1 LQTNNYYICKVKRL
15 LIVLLSFIVASQV
28 DAQIVFKG
36 TIIDSAKNITINS
49 VRVENLST
57 HQGDYSNLDGF
68 FSIEGKEGDYIIFS
82 YLGFNNKVIRLSS
95 SFNNS
100 NQIIKMTV
108 KTVGLKGVT
117 IKQGP
122 TQYQT
127 DSAKRADIYK
137 DAFEYTQS
145 KSAMSPITSLYQIF
159 SKKHKNMRHFQ
170 DQIVDIE
177 KQKFIGTRYSEE
189 LTAQMTGLKDDALI
203 KFMQAYPMEV
213 EFARAASDLE
223 IKMWIKYNFQEYSKK
238 KN

>member
-1 LQTNNYYICKVKRL
+1 VKKL
-15 LIVLLSFIVASQV
+15 LFVLLSFIFGFQV
-28 DAQIVFKG
+28 DAQIVLKG
-36 TIIDSAKNITINS
+36 TIIDSAKTNTINS

-57 HQGDYSNLDGF
+57 HQGDYSNADGF

-82 YLGFNNKVIRLSS
+82 YLGFNNKVIRLNSS
-95 SFNNS
+95 LNNS
-100 NQIIKMTV
+100 NQIVKMSI

-137 DAFEYTQS
+137 DAFDYTQT
-145 KSAMSPITSLYQIF
+145 KSAMSPITSLYQVF

-177 KQKFIGTRYSEE
+177 KQKFIDTRYSEA
-189 LTAQMTGLKDDALI
+189 LTAQMTGLQEDALI

-213 EFARAASDLE
+213 DFARAASDLE
-223 IKMWIKYNFQEYSKK
+223 IKMWIKYNFQEYSKNK
-238 KN
+238 K

>member
-1 LQTNNYYICKVKRL
+1 MQTNKYYICKVKKL
-15 LIVLLSFIVASQV
+15 LFVLLSFIVASQV
-28 DAQIVFKG
+28 DAQIVLKG
-36 TIIDSAKNITINS
+36 TIVDSAKRNTINS

-57 HQGDYSNLDGF
+57 HQGDYSNADGF

-82 YLGFNNKVIRLSS
+82 YLGFNNKVIRLNSS
-95 SFNNS
+95 LNNS
-100 NQIIKMTV
+100 NQIVKMSI

-117 IKQGP
+117 INQGP

-137 DAFEYTQS
+137 DAFDYTQT
-145 KSAMSPITSLYQIF
+145 KSAMSPITSLYQVF

-177 KQKFIGTRYSEE
+177 KQKFIDTRYSEE
-189 LTAQMTGLKDDALI
+189 LTAQMTGLKEEALI

-213 EFARAASDLE
+213 DFARAASDLE

-238 KN
+238 KK

>member
-1 LQTNNYYICKVKRL
+1 MKKL
-15 LIVLLSFIVASQV
+15 LFVLLSFIVASQV
-28 DAQIVFKG
+28 DAQIVLKG
-36 TIIDSAKNITINS
+36 TIIDSAKKNTINS

-57 HQGDYSNLDGF
+57 HQGDYSNADGF

-82 YLGFNNKVIRLSS
+82 YLGFNNKVIRLNSS
-95 SFNNS
+95 LNNS
-100 NQIIKMTV
+100 NQIVKMSI

-137 DAFEYTQS
+137 DAFDYTQT
-145 KSAMSPITSLYQIF
+145 KSAMSPITSLYQVF

-177 KQKFIGTRYSEE
+177 KQKFIDTRYSEA
-189 LTAQMTGLKDDALI
+189 LTAQMTGLQEEALI

-213 EFARAASDLE
+213 DFARAASDLE

-238 KN
+238 KK

>member
-1 LQTNNYYICKVKRL
+1 VKKL
-15 LIVLLSFIVASQV
+15 LFVLLSFIFGFQV
-28 DAQIVFKG
+28 DAQIVLKG
-36 TIIDSAKNITINS
+36 TIIDSAKRNTINS

-57 HQGDYSNLDGF
+57 HQGDYSNADGF
-68 FSIEGKEGDYIIFS
+68 FSIEGKDGDYIIFS
-82 YLGFNNKVIRLSS
+82 YLGFNNKVIRLNSS
-95 SFNNS
+95 LNNS
-100 NQIIKMTV
+100 NQIIKMSI

-137 DAFEYTQS
+137 DAFDYTQT
-145 KSAMSPITSLYQIF
+145 KSAMSPITSLYQVF

-177 KQKFIGTRYSEE
+177 KQKFIDTRYSEA
-189 LTAQMTGLKDDALI
+189 LTAQMTGLQEESLI
-203 KFMQAYPMEV
+203 KFMQAYPMEID
-213 EFARAASDLE
+213 FARAASDLE

-238 KN
+238 KK

>member
-1 LQTNNYYICKVKRL
+1 VKKL
-15 LIVLLSFIVASQV
+15 LFVLLSFIFGFQV
-28 DAQIVFKG
+28 DAQIVLKG
-36 TIIDSAKNITINS
+36 TIIDSAKTNTINS

-57 HQGDYSNLDGF
+57 HQGDYSNADGF

-82 YLGFNNKVIRLSS
+82 YLGFNNKVIRLNSS
-95 SFNNS
+95 LNNS
-100 NQIIKMTV
+100 NQIVKMSI

-137 DAFEYTQS
+137 DAFDYTQT
-145 KSAMSPITSLYQIF
+145 KSAMSPITSLYQVF

-177 KQKFIGTRYSEE
+177 KQKFIDTRYSEA
-189 LTAQMTGLKDDALI
+189 LTAQMTGLQEDALI

-213 EFARAASDLE
+213 DFARAASDLE

-238 KN
+238 KK

>member
-1 LQTNNYYICKVKRL
+1 VKKL
-15 LIVLLSFIVASQV
+15 LFVLLSFIFGFQV
-28 DAQIVFKG
+28 DAQIVLKG
-36 TIIDSAKNITINS
+36 TIIDSAKRNTINS

-57 HQGDYSNLDGF
+57 HQGDYSNADGF
-68 FSIEGKEGDYIIFS
+68 FSIDGKEGDYIIFS
-82 YLGFNNKVIRLSS
+82 YLGFNNKVIRLNSS
-95 SFNNS
+95 LNNS
-100 NQIIKMTV
+100 NQIVKMSI

-137 DAFEYTQS
+137 DAFDYTQT
-145 KSAMSPITSLYQIF
+145 KSAMSPITSLYQVF

-177 KQKFIGTRYSEE
+177 KQKFIDTRYSEA
-189 LTAQMTGLKDDALI
+189 LTAQMTGLREEALI

-213 EFARAASDLE
+213 DFARAASDLE

-238 KN
+238 KK

>member
-1 LQTNNYYICKVKRL
+1 MKKL
-15 LIVLLSFIVASQV
+15 LFVLLSFIFGFQV
-28 DAQIVFKG
+28 DAQIVLKG
-36 TIIDSAKNITINS
+36 TIIDSAKTNAINS

-57 HQGDYSNLDGF
+57 HQGDYSNADGF

-82 YLGFNNKVIRLSS
+82 YLGFNNKVIRLNSS
-95 SFNNS
+95 LNNS
-100 NQIIKMTV
+100 NQIVKMSI

-137 DAFEYTQS
+137 DAFDYTQT
-145 KSAMSPITSLYQIF
+145 KSAMSPITSLYQVF

-177 KQKFIGTRYSEE
+177 KQKFIDTRYSEA
-189 LTAQMTGLKDDALI
+189 LTAQMTGLQEDALI

-213 EFARAASDLE
+213 DFARAASDLE

-238 KN
+238 KK

>member
-1 LQTNNYYICKVKRL
+1 MKKL
-15 LIVLLSFIVASQV
+15 LFVLLSFIFGFQV
-28 DAQIVFKG
+28 DAQIVLKG
-36 TIIDSAKNITINS
+36 TIIDSAKRNTINS

-57 HQGDYSNLDGF
+57 HQGDYSNADGF
-68 FSIEGKEGDYIIFS
+68 FSIEGKDGDYIIFS
-82 YLGFNNKVIRLSS
+82 YLGFNNKVIRLNSS
-95 SFNNS
+95 LNNS
-100 NQIIKMTV
+100 NQIIKMSI

-137 DAFEYTQS
+137 DAFDYTQT
-145 KSAMSPITSLYQIF
+145 KSAMSPITSLYQVF

-177 KQKFIGTRYSEE
+177 KQKFIDTRYSEA
-189 LTAQMTGLKDDALI
+189 LTAQMTGLQEDALI

-213 EFARAASDLE
+213 DFARAASDLE

-238 KN
+238 KK

>member
-1 LQTNNYYICKVKRL
+1 MKKL
-15 LIVLLSFIVASQV
+15 LFVLLSFIFGFQV
-28 DAQIVFKG
+28 DAQIVLKG
-36 TIIDSAKNITINS
+36 TIIDSAKTNTINS

-57 HQGDYSNLDGF
+57 HQGDYSNADGF

-82 YLGFNNKVIRLSS
+82 YLGFNNKVIRLNSS
-95 SFNNS
+95 LNNS
-100 NQIIKMTV
+100 NQIVKMSI

-137 DAFEYTQS
+137 DAFDYTQT
-145 KSAMSPITSLYQIF
+145 KSAMSPITSLYQVF

-177 KQKFIGTRYSEE
+177 KQKFIDTRYSEA
-189 LTAQMTGLKDDALI
+189 LTAQMTGLQEDALI

-213 EFARAASDLE
+213 DFARAASDLE

-238 KN
+238 KK

>member
-1 LQTNNYYICKVKRL
+1 VKKL
-15 LIVLLSFIVASQV
+15 LFVLLSFIFGFQV
-28 DAQIVFKG
+28 DAQIVLKG
-36 TIIDSAKNITINS
+36 TIIDSAKRNTINS

-57 HQGDYSNLDGF
+57 HQGDYSNADGF
-68 FSIEGKEGDYIIFS
+68 FSIEGKDGDYIIFS
-82 YLGFNNKVIRLSS
+82 YLGFNNKVIRLNSS
-95 SFNNS
+95 LNNS
-100 NQIIKMTV
+100 NQIIKMSI

-137 DAFEYTQS
+137 DAFDYTQT
-145 KSAMSPITSLYQIF
+145 KSAMSPITSLYQVF

-177 KQKFIGTRYSEE
+177 KQKFIDTRYSEA
-189 LTAQMTGLKDDALI
+189 LTAQMTGLQEDALI

-213 EFARAASDLE
+213 DFARAASDLE

-238 KN
+238 KK

>member
-1 LQTNNYYICKVKRL
+1 MKKL
-15 LIVLLSFIVASQV
+15 LFVLLSFIFGFQV
-28 DAQIVFKG
+28 DAQIVLKG
-36 TIIDSAKNITINS
+36 TIIDSAKTNTINS

-57 HQGDYSNLDGF
+57 HQGDYSNADGF
-68 FSIEGKEGDYIIFS
+68 FSIEGKDGDYIIFS
-82 YLGFNNKVIRLSS
+82 YLGFNNKVIRLNSS
-95 SFNNS
+95 LNNS
-100 NQIIKMTV
+100 NQIIKMSI

-137 DAFEYTQS
+137 DAFDYTQT
-145 KSAMSPITSLYQIF
+145 KSAMSPITSLYQVF

-177 KQKFIGTRYSEE
+177 KQKFIDTRYSEA
-189 LTAQMTGLKDDALI
+189 LTAQMTGLQEDALI

-213 EFARAASDLE
+213 DFARAASDLE

-238 KN
+238 KK

>member
-1 LQTNNYYICKVKRL
+1 MKKL
-15 LIVLLSFIVASQV
+15 LFVLLSFIVASQV
-28 DAQIVFKG
+28 DAQIVLQG
-36 TIIDSAKNITINS
+36 TIIDSAKRNTINS

-57 HQGDYSNLDGF
+57 HQGDYSNADGF

-82 YLGFNNKVIRLSS
+82 YLGFNNKVIRLNSS
-95 SFNNS
+95 LNNN
-100 NQIIKMTV
+100 NQIVKMTI

-137 DAFEYTQS
+137 DAFDYTQT
-145 KSAMSPITSLYQIF
+145 KSAMSPITSLYQVF
-159 SKKHKNMRHFQ
+159 SKKHKTMRHFQ

-177 KQKFIGTRYSEE
+177 KQKFIDTRYSEE
-189 LTAQMTGLKDDALI
+189 LTAQMTGLKEEALI

-213 EFARAASDLE
+213 DFARAASDLE

-238 KN
+238 IK

>member
-1 LQTNNYYICKVKRL
+1 VKKL
-15 LIVLLSFIVASQV
+15 LFVLLSFIVASQV
-28 DAQIVFKG
+28 DAQIVLQG
-36 TIIDSAKNITINS
+36 TIIDSAKRNTINS

-57 HQGDYSNLDGF
+57 HQGDYSNADGF

-82 YLGFNNKVIRLSS
+82 YLGFNNKVIRLNSS
-95 SFNNS
+95 LNNN
-100 NQIIKMTV
+100 NQIVKMTI

-137 DAFEYTQS
+137 DAFDYTQT
-145 KSAMSPITSLYQIF
+145 KSAMSPITSLYQVF
-159 SKKHKNMRHFQ
+159 SKKHKTMRHFQ

-177 KQKFIGTRYSEE
+177 KQKFIDTRYGEE
-189 LTAQMTGLKDDALI
+189 LTAQMTGLKEEALI

-213 EFARAASDLE
+213 DFARAASDLE

-238 KN
+238 KK

>member
-1 LQTNNYYICKVKRL
+1 MKKL
-15 LIVLLSFIVASQV
+15 LFVLLSFIVASQV
-28 DAQIVFKG
+28 DAQIVLKG
-36 TIIDSAKNITINS
+36 TIIDSAKKNTINS

-57 HQGDYSNLDGF
+57 HQGDYSNADGF

-82 YLGFNNKVIRLSS
+82 YLGFNNKVIRLNSS
-95 SFNNS
+95 LNNS
-100 NQIIKMTV
+100 NQIVKISI

-137 DAFEYTQS
+137 DAFDYTQT
-145 KSAMSPITSLYQIF
+145 KSAMSPITSLYQVF

-177 KQKFIGTRYSEE
+177 KQKFIDTRYSEA
-189 LTAQMTGLKDDALI
+189 LTAQMTGLQEEALI

-238 KN
+238 KK

>member
-1 LQTNNYYICKVKRL
+1 VKKL
-15 LIVLLSFIVASQV
+15 LFVLLSFIFGFQV
-28 DAQIVFKG
+28 DAQIVLKG
-36 TIIDSAKNITINS
+36 TIIDSAKRNTINS

-57 HQGDYSNLDGF
+57 HQGDYSNADGF
-68 FSIEGKEGDYIIFS
+68 FSIEGKDGDYIIFS
-82 YLGFNNKVIRLSS
+82 YLGFNNKVIRLNSS
-95 SFNNS
+95 LNNS
-100 NQIIKMTV
+100 NQIVKMSI

-137 DAFEYTQS
+137 DAFDYTQT
-145 KSAMSPITSLYQIF
+145 KSAMSPITSLYQVF

-177 KQKFIGTRYSEE
+177 KQKFIDTRYSEA
-189 LTAQMTGLKDDALI
+189 LTAQMTGLQEESLI
-203 KFMQAYPMEV
+203 KFMQAYPMEID
-213 EFARAASDLE
+213 FARAASDLE

-238 KN
+238 KK

>member
-1 LQTNNYYICKVKRL
+1 VKKL
-15 LIVLLSFIVASQV
+15 LFVLLSFIFGFQV
-28 DAQIVFKG
+28 DAQIVLKG
-36 TIIDSAKNITINS
+36 TIIDSAKTNAINS

-57 HQGDYSNLDGF
+57 HQGDYSNADGF

-82 YLGFNNKVIRLSS
+82 YLGFNNKVIRLNSS
-95 SFNNS
+95 LNNS
-100 NQIIKMTV
+100 NQIVKMSI

-137 DAFEYTQS
+137 DAFDYTQT
-145 KSAMSPITSLYQIF
+145 KSAMSPITSLYQVF

-177 KQKFIGTRYSEE
+177 KQKFIDTRYSEA
-189 LTAQMTGLKDDALI
+189 LTAQMTGLQEDALI

-213 EFARAASDLE
+213 DFARAASDLE

-238 KN
+238 KK

>member
-1 LQTNNYYICKVKRL
+1 VKKL
-15 LIVLLSFIVASQV
+15 LFVLLSFIFGFQV
-28 DAQIVFKG
+28 DAQIVLKG
-36 TIIDSAKNITINS
+36 TIIDSAKRNTINS

-57 HQGDYSNLDGF
+57 HQGDYSNADGF
-68 FSIEGKEGDYIIFS
+68 FSIEGKDGDYIIFS
-82 YLGFNNKVIRLSS
+82 YLGFNNKVIRLNSS
-95 SFNNS
+95 LNNS
-100 NQIIKMTV
+100 NQIVKMSI

-137 DAFEYTQS
+137 DAFDYTQT
-145 KSAMSPITSLYQIF
+145 KSAMSPITSLYQVF

-177 KQKFIGTRYSEE
+177 KQKFIDTRYSEA
-189 LTAQMTGLKDDALI
+189 LTAQMTGLQEESLI

-213 EFARAASDLE
+213 DFARAASDLE

-238 KN
+238 KK

>member
-1 LQTNNYYICKVKRL
+1 VKRFLFFL
-15 LIVLLSFIVASQV
+15 LFVVGASQV

-36 TIIDSAKNITINS
+36 TIIDSVKKNTMNS

-68 FSIEGKEGDYIIFS
+68 FFIEGKEGDYIIFS
-82 YLGFNNKVIRLSS
+82 YLGFNNKVIRLNS

-100 NQIIKMTV
+100 NQTIKMSM

-127 DSAKRADIYK
+127 DSAKRADLYK
-137 DAFEYTQS
+137 DVFDYRQS
-145 KSAMSPITSLYQIF
+145 KSAMSPITSIYQIF

-177 KQKFIGTRYSEE
+177 KQKFIDTRYSEE
-189 LTAQMTGLKDDALI
+189 LTAQMTGLQDDALI
-203 KFMQAYPMEV
+203 QFMQAYPMEV

>member
-1 LQTNNYYICKVKRL
+1 MKKL
-15 LIVLLSFIVASQV
+15 LFVLLSFIFGFQV
-28 DAQIVFKG
+28 DAQIVLKG
-36 TIIDSAKNITINS
+36 TIIDSAKRNTINS

-57 HQGDYSNLDGF
+57 HQGDYSNADGF
-68 FSIEGKEGDYIIFS
+68 FSIEGKDGDYIIFS
-82 YLGFNNKVIRLSS
+82 YLGFNNKVIRLNSS
-95 SFNNS
+95 LNNS
-100 NQIIKMTV
+100 NQIIKMSI

-137 DAFEYTQS
+137 DAFDYTQT
-145 KSAMSPITSLYQIF
+145 KSAMSPITSLYQVF

-177 KQKFIGTRYSEE
+177 KQKFIDTRYSEA
-189 LTAQMTGLKDDALI
+189 LTAQMTGLQEESLI
-203 KFMQAYPMEV
+203 KFMQAYPMEID
-213 EFARAASDLE
+213 FARAASDLE

-238 KN
+238 KK

>member
-1 LQTNNYYICKVKRL
+1 MQTNKYYICKVKKL
-15 LIVLLSFIVASQV
+15 LFVLLSFIFGFQV
-28 DAQIVFKG
+28 DAQIVLKG
-36 TIIDSAKNITINS
+36 TIIDSAKRNTINS

-57 HQGDYSNLDGF
+57 HQGDYSNADGF
-68 FSIEGKEGDYIIFS
+68 FSIEGKDGDYIIFS
-82 YLGFNNKVIRLSS
+82 YLGFNNKVIRLNSS
-95 SFNNS
+95 LNNS
-100 NQIIKMTV
+100 NQIVKMSI

-137 DAFEYTQS
+137 DAFDYTQT
-145 KSAMSPITSLYQIF
+145 KSAMSPITSLYQVF

-177 KQKFIGTRYSEE
+177 KQKFIDTRYSEA
-189 LTAQMTGLKDDALI
+189 LTAQMTGLQEESLI

-213 EFARAASDLE
+213 DFARAASDLE

-238 KN
+238 KK